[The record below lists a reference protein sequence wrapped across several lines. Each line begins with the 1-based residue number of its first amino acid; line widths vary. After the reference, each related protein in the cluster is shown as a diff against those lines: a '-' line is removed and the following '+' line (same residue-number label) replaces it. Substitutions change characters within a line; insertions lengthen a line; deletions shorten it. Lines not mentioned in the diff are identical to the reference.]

1 MADRSMTPAELL
13 RDHSLEITVRDLERL
28 AAARDGIAPRTAVSI
43 TFLPGDEG
51 EKVVEVAGAVRR
63 LGFIPVPHIA
73 ARRIKSTGELAR
85 LLGQLREAARID
97 RVFVIAGDSSQ
108 PLGPYEDAL
117 AVIRSGL
124 LARHGI
130 RQVGIAG
137 HPQGHPQVPPERLAR
152 AMKEKLA
159 ALANAGHVAE
169 IITQFAFDADAV
181 AAWVAQ
187 IRADGVGATI
197 RLGVAGPATVQS
209 LLRYAA
215 RCGVGV
221 SAKVLGKY
229 GASITRLLSPATPD
243 QMLWSLGKLL
253 DSEALGPVKTHLYPF
268 GGLEKLT
275 QWLAGV
281 AEAEGRTQARAPAQ
295 DGAAC

>member
-1 MADRSMTPAELL
+1 MTHGELL
-13 RDHSLEITVRDLERL
+13 RDYSLEVTVRDVERL

-43 TFLPGDEG
+43 TFLPSDAG
-51 EKVVEVAGAVRR
+51 EKVVAAAAAVRR
-63 LGFIPVPHIA
+63 LGFTPVPHVS
-73 ARRIKSTGELAR
+73 ARRTRSREELAK
-85 LLGQLREAARID
+85 LLGDLRDAARID
-97 RVFVIAGDSSQ
+97 RVFVIAGDSPR

-137 HPQGHPQVPPERLAR
+137 YPQGHPQLPPERLSR

-159 ALANAGHVAE
+159 ALTEAGHVAE
-169 IITQFAFDADAV
+169 IVTQFAFDADAL
-181 AAWVAQ
+181 AAWVARL
-187 IRADGVGATI
+187 RADGLDTPI

-221 SAKVLGKY
+221 SAKILGKY
-229 GASITRLLSPATPD
+229 GASITRLLSAATPD
-243 QMLWSLGKLL
+243 PMLSSLGELI
-253 DSEALGPVKTHLYPF
+253 DCEAVGRVKVHLYPF

-275 QWLAGV
+275 EWLAATV
-281 AEAEGRTQARAPAQ
+281 AAGARPRGRTPAQ
-295 DGAAC
+295 DGAGC